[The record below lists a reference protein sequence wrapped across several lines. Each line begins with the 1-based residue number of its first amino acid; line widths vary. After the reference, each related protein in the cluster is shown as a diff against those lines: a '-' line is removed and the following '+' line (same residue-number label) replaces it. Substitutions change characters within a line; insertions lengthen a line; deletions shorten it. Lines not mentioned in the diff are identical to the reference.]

1 MSLPAPT
8 DPVELSAFRRRARH
22 LVDTVSDLVRHGPHT
37 YAAFQARVDADRPAK
52 DNGLHHFVDI
62 CLRQVLARDPPPP
75 PRTMRLTF
83 RRSSQQ
89 ARCHS
94 WYTCSTDYSDVYKL
108 ISGSW
113 RTRSAGGP
121 RWGRQRV
128 GRGMRHR
135 GRTYFRCL
143 RPQASCLCRSRLLE
157 PRTTTI
163 PVTITSST
171 TPWGSP

>member
-1 MSLPAPT
+1 MSLPVPT
-8 DPVELSAFRRRARH
+8 NPVELSAFRRRARR
-22 LVDTVSDLVRHGPHT
+22 LVHTVSDLVRHGLHT
-37 YAAFQARVDADRPAK
+37 CAAFQAHVDADRPAR
-52 DNGLHHFVDI
+52 DNRWDHFVDI

-75 PRTMRLTF
+75 RTMRLTF
-83 RRSSQQ
+83 RGSSQQ

-94 WYTCSTDYSDVYKL
+94 GYTCSTDYSDVYKM
-108 ISGSW
+108 ISGSS

-128 GRGMRHR
+128 GRGMQHR
-135 GRTYFRCL
+135 ARTYFRGL
-143 RPQASCLCRSRLLE
+143 RPQASCLCRSCPLG
-157 PRTTTI
+157 PITTTI